1 MSNTNI
7 QRSHSTEELRCRLEQ
22 LRTQYRLL
30 VIALGNVHDRL
41 NEAGEGAWDGPLAD
55 TDELADKNNWVAVEL
70 AAGRDALMTEG
81 EALAN
86 ALNDKENAIGSLGL
100 VGHC

>member
-1 MSNTNI
+1 MPNTNI

-30 VIALGNVHDRL
+30 VIALGNVHDQL

-55 TDELADKNNWVAVEL
+55 TDELVGKNNWVALEL
-70 AAGRDALMTEG
+70 AAGRNALMREG
-81 EALAN
+81 DALAN
-86 ALNDKENAIGSLGL
+86 EATNKENAIGSMDLAGR
-100 VGHC
+100 C

>member
-7 QRSHSTEELRCRLEQ
+7 QRSQSPEDLRSHLER

-55 TDELADKNNWVAVEL
+55 TDELVGKNNWVALEL

-81 EALAN
+81 KALVN
-86 ALNDKENAIGSLGL
+86 ELNNKQNAIGSLGL
-100 VGHC
+100 VGRG